1 MMLHMELVKGLLG
14 LGKALVSL
22 LDETPIE
29 CEEKSS
35 DGEIV
40 YSCDVARI
48 SVKVSRLSDFHG
60 SVGIEAE
67 SMVPLAPS
75 DPLRISLNISNVES
89 SLGLTLHPGAVRDL
103 YSQGF
108 RYYNQLAVERT
119 PEAPRPPDVADY
131 PASLGEISH
140 KEFVRHTPCWAY
152 PYFSKAPKA
161 SIAPYTV
168 FLLARAESAYISL
181 ATFSSGDATGYLWP
195 GPALKLF
202 LGASSMR
209 VSRSW
214 VLSYGYSEDPYEAV
228 ERAVEAG
235 SLVGSVVHRNS
246 KKRPAFLGMLGW
258 CSWNALQ
265 LEDLSHS
272 KVVEIVRGL
281 IQRGVRIGYVIID
294 DGWQMEERRQ
304 GARVIVDLDPDPKK
318 FPKGFKAVV
327 DELRGLGVRFV
338 GLWHTINIHWGGV
351 DAGMMEKLGAE
362 GIRVPVIGS
371 YAPHYDY
378 AKALD
383 LYSNFYRW
391 LRSQGFD
398 FTKVDNQWVIHA
410 LYRGSEKVGRASRS
424 VELALQAGAYG
435 VGMEILNCMSMAPEN
450 YSNYVVSNSM
460 RVSMDYVPFWK
471 LDAKL
476 HLLFSV
482 YNAIFYS
489 KIAYPDYDMFMT
501 YDPYALAHTV
511 VRILSGGPVYI
522 TDRRPEKTD
531 IGLLNRIV
539 MPSSELVSIDEPG
552 LPTRDVI
559 HEDPYSSRKLLKIAA
574 PIKWAWA
581 VGAVNINREGQEV
594 SDGISVE
601 ILPRD
606 PGWKEYIYY
615 TVLGRRKGV
624 MRRSEKLEISLKE
637 LEAEIVILSP
647 ITDGKGVVGLME
659 YLIPPYPVD
668 MLPDGRVRARAP
680 GTLIYYEDGKFV
692 EARLSEGEAIK
703 I

>member
-1 MMLHMELVKGLLG
+1 MELVKGILSLDR
-14 LGKALVSL
+14 ASVRL
-22 LDETPIE
+22 LDEAPIE

-35 DGEIV
+35 DGEII
-40 YSCDVARI
+40 YSCDVAKI
-48 SVKVSRLSDFHG
+48 SIKVSRPSELHG

-75 DPLRISLNISNVES
+75 GSLRISLNISNVES
-89 SLGLTLHPGAVRDL
+89 SLGLTLHPGAVGDL

-108 RYYNQLAVERT
+108 RYYNQLAVEKT
-119 PEAPRPPDVADY
+119 PEAPRPPDIADY
-131 PASLGEISH
+131 PANLEEISH
-140 KEFVRHTPCWAY
+140 KEFVKRTPCWAY
-152 PYFSKAPKA
+152 PYFSKTSKTL
-161 SIAPYTV
+161 IAPYTV
-168 FLLARAESAYISL
+168 FLLARTGNAYISL
-181 ATFSSGDATGYLWP
+181 ATFSNGDATGYLWP

-228 ERAVEAG
+228 ERVVEAG
-235 SLVGSVVHRNS
+235 SLVGSVAHRNS

-258 CSWNALQ
+258 CSWNALL

-272 KVVEIVRGL
+272 RVVEIVRGL

-304 GARVIVDLDPDPKK
+304 GARVMVDLDPDPNK

-327 DELRGLGVRFV
+327 DELKDLGVRLV

-351 DAGMMEKLGAE
+351 SAGVMEKLEAE
-362 GIRVPVIGS
+362 GIRVPVIRS
-371 YAPHYDY
+371 YAPHPDY

-398 FTKVDNQWVIHA
+398 FTKVDNQWVIHS
-410 LYRGSEKVGRASRS
+410 LYQGIKKVGRASRN

-450 YSNYVVSNSM
+450 YSNYVASNSM
-460 RVSMDYVPFWK
+460 RVSMDYVPLWK

-489 KIAYPDYDMFMT
+489 KIAYPDYDMFIT
-501 YDPYALAHTV
+501 YDPYALAHAV
-511 VRILSGGPVYI
+511 IRILSGGPIYI

-531 IGLLNRIV
+531 IDLLKRIV
-539 MPSSELVSIDEPG
+539 LPNGESVSVDEPG
-552 LPTRDVI
+552 LPTRDMI
-559 HEDPYSSRKLLKIAA
+559 HEDPYSSRKLLKIAS
-574 PIKWAWA
+574 PVKWAWA
-581 VGAVNINREGQEV
+581 VGVVNINREGQEV
-594 SDGISVE
+594 NDNISVE

-606 PGWKEYIYY
+606 PGWKDYIYY
-615 TVLGRRKGV
+615 TVLGRRRGV
-624 MRRSEKLEISLKE
+624 MRRGEKLEISLKE

-659 YLIPPYPVD
+659 YLVPPYPID
-668 MLPDGRVRARAP
+668 MLPDGRVKARAP
-680 GTLIYYEDGKFV
+680 GTLVYYKDGRFV
-692 EARLSEGEAIK
+692 EARFSEGEAIE